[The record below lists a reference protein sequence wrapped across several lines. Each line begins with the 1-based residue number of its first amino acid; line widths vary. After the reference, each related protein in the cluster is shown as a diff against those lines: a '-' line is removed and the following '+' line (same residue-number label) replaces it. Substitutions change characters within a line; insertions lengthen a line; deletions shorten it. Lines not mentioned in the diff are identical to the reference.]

1 MPPRSADDQFANGIL
16 DHLLGYRLKRAY
28 MRLQPAAQ
36 AALAEEGLRVLSFS
50 TLALICANPG
60 IVQASLAAA
69 LQMERSNLVPILDD
83 LNSRGLILRQKVEGD
98 RRRLAIHAT
107 PEGEA
112 LHRRAEA
119 RVKYS
124 EDALLANLSQS
135 QIDALFA
142 ALSALEAK
150 V

>member
-1 MPPRSADDQFANGIL
+1 MPPRSADDQLANGIL

-83 LNSRGLILRQKVEGD
+83 LDSRGLILRQKVEGD

-107 PEGEA
+107 AEGEA
-112 LHRRAEA
+112 LHQKAET
-119 RVKYS
+119 RVKHS

-142 ALSALEAK
+142 ALNALEAK